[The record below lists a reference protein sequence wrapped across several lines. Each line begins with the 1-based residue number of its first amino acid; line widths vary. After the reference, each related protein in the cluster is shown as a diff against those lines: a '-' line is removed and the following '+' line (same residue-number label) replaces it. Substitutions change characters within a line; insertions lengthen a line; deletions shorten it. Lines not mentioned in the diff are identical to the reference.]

1 MDRRVVPITAALSIT
16 GALGGALAG
25 GLAVTVAGL
34 VYLHSLA
41 PIGLHGI
48 GAGVGAALGLLV
60 WPALAWSLLRR
71 VALGRAGLA
80 VAIGAVLGGAS
91 GLLAGA
97 HVPGRSENFL
107 EGTAPTAEAPPPGQ
121 ANPDRFL
128 MEEPGRDR
136 L

>member
-1 MDRRVVPITAALSIT
+1 VDPS
-16 GALGGALAG
+16 
-25 GLAVTVAGL
+25 
-34 VYLHSLA
+34 
-41 PIGLHGI
+41 
-48 GAGVGAALGLLV
+48 
-60 WPALAWSLLRR
+60 
-71 VALGRAGLA
+71 
-80 VAIGAVLGGAS
+80 S